1 MPRRLTTLAGIS
13 ILATLLLC
21 GPISA
26 DESSDYAKAYAA
38 HDFFAL
44 RALVD
49 ADRGPDSEQKRFYAA
64 AVLTAFNQPAAANKL
79 VEPLLATNIDT
90 ALMPFLLQMRLQNDL
105 HLYDYAGALDTER
118 TLIDLYE
125 RKGDGRIGMAQNRL
139 KLLGALSGADTQ
151 QVTRSGDSHIILADE
166 GNGSYCAPVTVG
178 IDPCYNFASESP
190 YSLITRAEAQR
201 LNLKVIPAGFQL
213 PNGGG
218 GFVSTDVTVAGS
230 LLLGNLQYHNVVFLV
245 VPDNAIPVGG
255 ESLPGL
261 LGYPVYA
268 GMGAVTQSRKH
279 VLDIP
284 RLVPSKPVDNIAL
297 DGDSLLT
304 QVQVRGHRAL
314 CRLNFRAPRT
324 VFYKSYYDGYM
335 DDLGGARPKA
345 PASGSVAPIFQAAL
359 PVKEL
364 TLTVAGHDVT
374 LRHSARIY
382 LDKNLPQDYIMCDL
396 GQDVL
401 KSFKSYTLNLQSMSL
416 TLN

>member
-1 MPRRLTTLAGIS
+1 MPRRLTLLAGIS

-21 GPISA
+21 GPASA
-26 DESSDYAKAYAA
+26 DRSSDYAKAYAA

-44 RALVD
+44 RTLVE
-49 ADRGPDSEQKRFYAA
+49 ADQGPDSEQKRFYTA
-64 AVLTAFNQPAAANKL
+64 AVLTAFNQPATANKL
-79 VEPLLATNIDT
+79 IEPLLAKNIDT
-90 ALMPFLLQMRLQNDL
+90 ALMPFLLQMRLQNQL

-125 RKGDGRIGMAQNRL
+125 RKGDGRIGVAQNRL
-139 KLLGALSGADTQ
+139 KLLSALSGTDPE

-178 IDPCYNFASESP
+178 IDPCYNIISESP
-190 YSLITRAEAQR
+190 YSLITRSEAQR
-201 LNLKVIPAGFQL
+201 LNLKVIPVGFQL
-213 PNGGG
+213 PSGSG
-218 GFVSTDVTVAGS
+218 GFLSADVTVAGS
-230 LLLGNLQYHNVVFLV
+230 VLLGNLQYHDVVFLV

-255 ESLPGL
+255 ETLPGL
-261 LGYPVYA
+261 LGYPIYA
-268 GMGAVTQSRKH
+268 GMGAVTQNRRH

-284 RLVPSKPVDNIAL
+284 KSVPSKPVDNIAL

-304 QVQVRGHRAL
+304 QVQVRGHPAL
-314 CRLNFRAPRT
+314 CRLNFRALRT

-335 DDLGGARPKA
+335 DDLGGSRPKA
-345 PASGSVAPIFQAAL
+345 PSGASAAPILPAAL
-359 PVKEL
+359 PIKEL

-382 LDKNLPQDYIMCDL
+382 LDKNLPQDYVMCEL
-396 GQDVL
+396 GQDIL
-401 KSFKSYTLNLQSMSL
+401 KGFKSYTLNLQSMSL

>member
-1 MPRRLTTLAGIS
+1 MLRRLPILAGTLT
-13 ILATLLLC
+13 LATLLLC
-21 GPISA
+21 GPAAA
-26 DESSDYAKAYAA
+26 DQSTDYAKAYAA

-44 RALVD
+44 RALAE
-49 ADRGPDSEQKRFYAA
+49 ADKGPDSEQKRFYAA
-64 AVLTAFNQPAAANKL
+64 AVLTAFNQPATANKL
-79 VEPLLATNIDT
+79 IEPLLAKNIDT

-105 HLYDYAGALDTER
+105 RLYDYAGALDTER

-125 RKGDGRIGMAQNRL
+125 RKGDGRIGAAQNRL
-139 KLLGALSGADTQ
+139 KLLGALSGTDAEK
-151 QVTRSGDSHIILADE
+151 VTRSGDSHIILADE

-178 IDPCYNFASESP
+178 IDPCYSFASEAP
-190 YSLITRAEAQR
+190 YSLITRSEAQR
-201 LNLKVIPAGFQL
+201 LKLKVIPAGFQL
-213 PNGGG
+213 ANGGG
-218 GFVSTDVTVAGS
+218 GFVSADVTVASS
-230 LLLGNLQYHNVVFLV
+230 LLLGNLQYDDVVFLV

-255 ESLPGL
+255 ESQPGL
-261 LGYPVYA
+261 LGYPIYA
-268 GMGAVTQSRKH
+268 GMGAVTHSRRH

-284 RLVPSKPVDNIAL
+284 KLVASQPVDNIAL

-314 CRLNFRAPRT
+314 CRLNFRALHT

-335 DDLGGARPKA
+335 DDLGGSRPKA
-345 PASGSVAPIFQAAL
+345 PAGGSVTQIPQAAL

-382 LDKNLPQDYIMCDL
+382 LNKNLPQDYVMCDL
-396 GQDVL
+396 GQDIL
-401 KSFKSYTLNLQSMSL
+401 KGFKSYTLNLSSMSL